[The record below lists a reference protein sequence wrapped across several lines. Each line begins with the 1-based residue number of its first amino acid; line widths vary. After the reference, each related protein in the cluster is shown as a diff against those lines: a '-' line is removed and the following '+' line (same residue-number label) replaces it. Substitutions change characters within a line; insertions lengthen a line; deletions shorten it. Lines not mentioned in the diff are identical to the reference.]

1 MEDMEQAIKDRDQIE
16 PRYTWDLSD
25 MFADD
30 DAFVAALEAARDL
43 SARYAAHQSTATA
56 SAAGLLDFLRFDDE
70 NTVALSKLGNYA
82 ARRHDEDTRIAKYQ
96 DWSSQVTTLFVAIG
110 ASAAWFTPQL
120 MAVPQDE
127 LDGWFEAEPELE
139 PYRRKIEKVRRLQ
152 EHVLPA
158 EQEALLAA
166 AGEMAA
172 QPENIFS
179 MLNDADLAFPDAVD
193 AQGGAHPVTHGSY
206 IPLMLSGDRTLRQSA
221 FESLY
226 DTYHTFRNTSAAILG
241 SQVKALKFFSDAHRY
256 GSALE
261 ASMFPTEV
269 PTEVYGNLIDAVHAN
284 MGAMYRYVDL
294 RRQMLGVDELHYWDL
309 YAPMVADVD
318 MRFTYE
324 EACDIMLQALA
335 PMGED
340 YLAIVR
346 KGLDERWIDV
356 YENPG
361 KRSGAYSAGGYGT
374 HPVILLNFHGTLDD
388 VFTLVH
394 EMGHSVHTYLAT
406 HNQPPAYADYE
417 MFVAEVASTTNEC
430 LLLNWFLVHA
440 ADGVDEQEGLR
451 RRAYLINHYL
461 EQFRTT
467 LYRQTMFAEFERD
480 VNEMAGRGEG
490 ITADALCARYAQLN
504 ADYFG
509 PGICA
514 DEGIA
519 MEWARIPHF
528 YYDFYVYVYATSFS
542 AAVALSQKILAEGA
556 PAVEKYV
563 AFLSGGSSK
572 PPIDLLRGAGVDM
585 ASPEPIQSAL
595 AVFGGLVDQMA
606 ELAGK
611 LGA

>member
-1 MEDMEQAIKDRDQIE
+1 MSEIKNRDEID
-16 PRYTWDLSD
+16 PRYAWDLSC

-30 DAFVAALEAARDL
+30 DAFAAALEAAQDL
-43 SARYAAHQSTATA
+43 PARYAAHQATATA

-70 NTVALSKLGNYA
+70 NSVLLGKLGNYA
-82 ARRHDEDTRIAKYQ
+82 ERKHDEDTRIAKYQ

-120 MAVPQDE
+120 LAVDEDE
-127 LDGWFEAEPELE
+127 LASWFAAEPALE
-139 PYRRKIEKVRRLQ
+139 PYRRRIEMVSRQR
-152 EHVLPA
+152 EHVLPT

-172 QPENIFS
+172 QPENTFS
-179 MLNDADLAFPDAVD
+179 MLNDADLTFPDALD
-193 AQGGAHPVTHGSY
+193 AEGQPHPVTHGSY
-206 IPLMLSGDRTLRQSA
+206 IPLMLSGDRTLRRSA

-226 DTYHTFRNTSAAILG
+226 GTYGAFRNTSAAILG
-241 SQVKALKFFSDAHRY
+241 SQVKSLKFFSGAHKY
-256 GSALE
+256 ASALE
-261 ASMFPTEV
+261 ASLFPTEV
-269 PTEVYGNLIDAVHAN
+269 PTEAYANLIDSVHAN
-284 MGAMYRYVDL
+284 MDAMYRYVDL
-294 RRQMLGVDELHYWDL
+294 RRSMLGVDELHYWDL
-309 YAPMVADVD
+309 YAPMVGDVD
-318 MRFTYE
+318 MHFTYE

-335 PMGED
+335 PLGED

-346 KGLDERWIDV
+346 EGLEQRWIDV

-361 KRSGAYSAGGYGT
+361 KRSGAYSAGGYGM

-394 EMGHSVHTYLAT
+394 EMGHSVHTYLAC
-406 HNQPPAYADYE
+406 HNQPPSYANYV

-430 LLLNWFLVHA
+430 LLLQWFLEHA
-440 ADGVDEQEGLR
+440 GDGVDEREALR

-490 ITADALCARYAQLN
+490 ITAEALCARYARLN

-509 PGICA
+509 PGIAA
-514 DEGIA
+514 DEGISL
-519 MEWARIPHF
+519 EWARIPHF

-542 AAVALSQKILAEGA
+542 AAVALSQRILAEGA
-556 PAVEKYV
+556 PAVEKYL
-563 AFLSGGSSK
+563 AFLAGGSSQ

-585 ASPEPIQSAL
+585 ATREPIDSAL

-606 ELAGK
+606 DLASQLK
-611 LGA
+611 A